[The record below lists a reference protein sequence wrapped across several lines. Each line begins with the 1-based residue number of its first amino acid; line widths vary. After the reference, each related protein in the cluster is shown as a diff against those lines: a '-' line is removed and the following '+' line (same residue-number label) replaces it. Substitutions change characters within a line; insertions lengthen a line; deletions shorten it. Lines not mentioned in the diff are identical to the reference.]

1 MPHGSSANGKSPYI
15 PQAAGA
21 GEACCGAPAS
31 KLEVMS
37 TSTPSQ
43 PQIPLTAERRERV
56 REMIVDE
63 LEAAWLYDELA
74 KLTDPELGET
84 LEEMAES
91 EREHAQHWCDLID
104 DRRLL
109 DNPPRPGFR
118 RRMLAWQA
126 RFGGLQFVISQLR
139 REELVDIRRYQA
151 DPDSGSL
158 AEEEREHRATLAQ
171 LGAATGGGGSRYDI
185 ALGDAEQHSSQNTSA
200 TTFRATLFGLNDG
213 VVSNLALVGGVAGV
227 AVGSDAVL
235 VAGIGGWLAGACS
248 MAAGEYI
255 SVRSQAELHESQIAL
270 ERDELELDPEEER
283 RELVGIY
290 VAKGISRPLAEE
302 IATELMANSS
312 TALDTLA
319 REELGL
325 DPDDLGSP
333 GRAAVGSFA
342 AFSLGAIVPVLPF
355 LIAALTD
362 ATPGWGTFVASV
374 LASVSLLALGGLLT
388 SVVTSRAP
396 LYAAARMVA
405 IGLLATGLT
414 LLIGSLLPI
423 DL

>member
-1 MPHGSSANGKSPYI
+1 
-15 PQAAGA
+15 
-21 GEACCGAPAS
+21 
-31 KLEVMS
+31 
-37 TSTPSQ
+37 
-43 PQIPLTAERRERV
+43 
-56 REMIVDE
+56 
-63 LEAAWLYDELA
+63 
-74 KLTDPELGET
+74 
-84 LEEMAES
+84 
-91 EREHAQHWCDLID
+91 
-104 DRRLL
+104 
-109 DNPPRPGFR
+109 
-118 RRMLAWQA
+118 MLAWQA

-333 GRAAVGSFA
+333 WRAATGSFA

-355 LIAALTD
+355 LIAGADGRDAGLGDVRRVGAGVGLAAGAGRPADQRGDQPRPALRR
-362 ATPGWGTFVASV
+362 PRGW
-374 LASVSLLALGGLLT
+374 
-388 SVVTSRAP
+388 SRSGCW
-396 LYAAARMVA
+396 RR
-405 IGLLATGLT
+405 G
-414 LLIGSLLPI
+414 
-423 DL
+423 